1 MKKFMIITHNDL
13 DGIGAAVVGKVV
25 FNKQKVDVKFC
36 GYHNVNDEVLKALRN
51 GNYSHVFITDI
62 SVNKETASI
71 IEKEYK
77 GKVSLLDHHDNLF
90 YLDDYDWATVI
101 PGNQDEPGN
110 ESGTSLFYKFLL
122 EKCKFKTN
130 EALENF
136 VEKVRSY
143 DTWDWSNFNNDQD
156 AKKLNDYF
164 GIVGF
169 YDFMNEYVTKIMN
182 NDTILFD
189 NVAERL
195 LKYEQRKIDNIVKA
209 KDKSMKVKEIDKHKV
224 GFVFCENYQSEIGN
238 RLLKLHPE
246 IVGIVLI
253 DMGRKKLSIRS
264 TSDREFDCGIIAKR
278 WFNGGG
284 RQYTAGASI
293 PDGIFERL
301 EEFLFNK
308 FTSSNSYSKAKVKEP
323 ELPTEYV
330 NEKFIRRFNINSKD
344 ELKAG
349 MKLVSN
355 LSGKI
360 FEIKY
365 IRNDDDLIIIYNEEK
380 NKYYSFSFYKVKNRF
395 RIVKH
400 LKLEADYK
408 TTTITDIDKDLVI
421 RLNDGILGPI
431 LPLLYNIID
440 KRFYLYNGISIDNDY
455 YIVIDDCGVERL
467 ISEFELMSIH
477 ILVEDETYV

>member
-36 GYHNVNDEVLKALRN
+36 GYNNVNDEVLKALRN
-51 GNYSHVFITDI
+51 GNYSHAFITDI

-90 YLDDYDWATVI
+90 YLDNYDWATVM
-101 PGNQDEPGN
+101 PGNQDKPGN
-110 ESGTSLFYKFLL
+110 ESGTSLFYKYLL

-143 DTWDWSNFNNDQD
+143 DTWDWSNFTNDQD

-195 LKYEQRKIDNIVKA
+195 LKYEQRKIDNVVKA
-209 KDKSMKVKEIDKHKV
+209 KDKSLKIKEIDKHKV
-224 GFVFCENYQSEIGN
+224 GFVFCDNYQSEIGN

-246 IVGIVLI
+246 IDGIVLI

-308 FTSSNSYSKAKVKEP
+308 FTSSNNYSKAKVKEP
-323 ELPTEYV
+323 ELPTEYI

-355 LSGKI
+355 ISDKI
-360 FEIKY
+360 FIIKDV
-365 IRNDDDLIIIYNEEK
+365 RVEDDLYIVYNEDK
-380 NKYYSFSFYKVKNRF
+380 KQYHSLPFYMIKNRF
-395 RIVKH
+395 KIIKH
-400 LKLEADYK
+400 LKLDSNYK

-421 RLNDGILGPI
+421 KLVDNATGPI

-440 KRFYLYNGISIDNDY
+440 KRFYLYNGVSENGGYCIL
-455 YIVIDDCGVERL
+455 VDDCGEENHV
-467 ISEFELMSIH
+467 SEFELMSIF

>member
-36 GYHNVNDEVLKALRN
+36 GYNNVNDEVLKALRN
-51 GNYSHVFITDI
+51 GKYSHVFITDI

-90 YLDDYDWATVI
+90 YLDGYDWAIVM

-110 ESGTSLFYKFLL
+110 ESGTSLFYKYLL

-143 DTWDWSNFNNDQD
+143 DTWDWSNFTNDQD

-195 LKYEQRKIDNIVKA
+195 LKYEQRKIDSIVKA

-224 GFVFCENYQSEIGN
+224 GFVFCENYHSEIGN

-246 IVGIVLI
+246 IDGIVLI

-293 PDGIFERL
+293 PDGLFEHL
-301 EEFLFNK
+301 EEILFNK
-308 FTSSNSYSKAKVKEP
+308 FTNNNSYHKSKIKEP
-323 ELPTEYV
+323 ELPCKYT
-330 NEKFIRRFNINSKD
+330 NEIFTRRFNINSKD
-344 ELKAG
+344 DLEVG
-349 MKLVSN
+349 MKLVSDI
-355 LSGKI
+355 SDKI
-360 FEIKY
+360 FIIKDV
-365 IRNDDDLIIIYNEEK
+365 RVEDDDYVVYNEEK
-380 NKYYSFSFYKVKNRF
+380 KQYHSLPFYRVKNRF
-395 RIVKH
+395 KIIKH
-400 LKLEADYK
+400 LKLDKGYK
-408 TTTITDIDKDLVI
+408 TTTISDIDKDLVI
-421 RLNDGILGPI
+421 RLNNEAVGPI

-440 KRFYLYNGISIDNDY
+440 KRFYLYSGICLDSDY
-455 YIVIDDCGVERL
+455 YLLIDDCGEEKQV
-467 ISEFELMSIH
+467 SEFELMSIY
-477 ILVEDETYV
+477 ILVENETYV